1 MTNIWDVVT
10 QATPLEVSRIEKQR
24 DQAIRHL
31 RWCLS
36 NPYLSGDSPA
46 QRWLDKYDKERREDG
61 ER

>member
-1 MTNIWDVVT
+1 MTNIWDVVMPVT
-10 QATPLEVSRIEKQR
+10 DMEVSRIEKQR

-31 RWCLS
+31 RRCLS

-61 ER
+61 E